1 MKNLEKIVLG
11 LFFVSI
17 PLKIFQLPGGQLIL
31 LLSGASVAMFYYVAG
46 YFILNDVSLK
56 MLLKER
62 KGKNVSIPIL
72 FGSIMA
78 GWDFSIIALGI
89 LFKLMFFP
97 GADNMLVTG
106 IILLTILQIGSLFI
120 RKTNPE
126 TFARF
131 FNRVIIFFG
140 AGLLA
145 SFLSYNQIIDF
156 EYSDDVE
163 YSEALK
169 KTMTYPN
176 DTAIRKEFDAIRLE
190 RAKNLP

>member
-1 MKNLEKIVLG
+1 MFSIHSGNVSDNLPLG
-11 LFFVSI
+11 LIVPFKILTNGFAFAPPNIEPVLVSI
-17 PLKIFQLPGGQLIL
+17 LLIEYGI
-31 LLSGASVAMFYYVAG
+31 LSDGFAPN
-46 YFILNDVSLK
+46 I
-56 MLLKER
+56 
-62 KGKNVSIPIL
+62 SIPIL

-176 DTAIRKEFDAIRLE
+176 DTAIRKEFDALRLE
-190 RAKNLP
+190 RAKDLP

>member
-1 MKNLEKIVLG
+1 MKKLETILLG
-11 LFFVSI
+11 LFFLSI
-17 PLKIFQLPGGQLIL
+17 ILKIFSLSGGELIL
-31 LLSGASVAMFYYVAG
+31 LLSGASLAMFYYVAG
-46 YFILNDVSLK
+46 YFIMNDVSLRR
-56 MLLKER
+56 LLKER
-62 KGKNVSIPIL
+62 NGKNVSVPVL

-78 GWDFSIIALGI
+78 GWDFSIITLGI

-106 IILLTILQIGSLFI
+106 IILLTVLQIGSIFI
-120 RKTNPE
+120 RKTHPE

-145 SFLSYNQIIDF
+145 SFISYNQIIDF
-156 EYSDDVE
+156 QYSDDQE

-169 KTMTYPN
+169 KTMAFPN
-176 DTAIRKEFDAIRLE
+176 DTSARLEFDAIRIE
-190 RAKNLP
+190 RSKE